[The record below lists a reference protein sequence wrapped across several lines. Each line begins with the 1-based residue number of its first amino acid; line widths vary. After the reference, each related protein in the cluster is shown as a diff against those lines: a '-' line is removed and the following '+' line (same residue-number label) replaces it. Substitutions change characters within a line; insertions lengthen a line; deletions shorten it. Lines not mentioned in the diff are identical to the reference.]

1 MGEGVASRLLISLGG
16 ADLDLL
22 SRRLAWLEGRV
33 GLVELRLDLLPED
46 ADLAALVAAAGET
59 KVVAACRLQAEGGA
73 LPGDAAARRARL
85 EPAAAHGVAFV
96 DQPVDEAAWPVPEGV
111 GIVHS
116 WHAPREVREDAA
128 DRLAEAHALA
138 ASRVRSGDVIKLV
151 TWAESSADS
160 APVLALQSAAPD
172 GSLVGFSQGPGSAAS
187 RLLCLRCGA
196 PWTYLCWPG
205 EETAPGQW
213 SLAQVEDLPH
223 GWEAAETTLVG
234 VAGDPIDHSWSP
246 FLWQRAGQLATPPQP
261 LLDLPLRARELAP
274 LLEAVEGWGMRAL
287 SLTMPLKEEPAALAA
302 RGPEATEDAVN
313 WMVAEAEGWTSGN
326 SDGEGAHAALAA
338 AGMAEGATWLVL
350 GSGGAARGLVAAARR
365 HGHPV
370 RVAARRPVAW
380 FPAAEDLATVDLT
393 TADVVLQATSLGGR
407 GNPGQPTPGRAPR
420 AGALAMDLI
429 YEPLETAWARAA
441 ATAGATVLPGTAMLL
456 EQMLMPFR
464 RALPEAVLDAAAVA
478 RLAADFAAAR
488 AAETAVVLLG
498 PRASG
503 KSTLGRAL
511 AARLG
516 WRFVDADEALEMEHE
531 RRIADWIEDDLAGFR
546 AAEAALLPRLLG
558 RRRTVVALGGGAVE
572 SSPSVDLLAAHPRV
586 LGLRAEASVRIARQQ
601 AAPRPALV
609 AGGLEAETARLDS
622 RRRDAYARSA
632 SAWVD
637 SDCSLQ
643 QTVARALDALE
654 LRGFGP
660 T

>member
-223 GWEAAETTLVG
+223 GWEAAETPLVG

>member
-22 SRRLAWLEGRV
+22 SQRLAWLQGRV
-33 GLVELRLDLLPED
+33 GLVELRLDLMPED
-46 ADLAALVAAAGET
+46 ADLAAMVAAAGEL
-59 KVVAACRLQAEGGA
+59 KVLAACRLQGEGGA
-73 LPGDAAARRARL
+73 LVGDAAARRARL
-85 EPAAAHGVAFV
+85 ELAAAQGVAFV
-96 DQPVDEAAWPVPEGV
+96 DQPVDESTWPVPDGV

-116 WHAPREVREDAA
+116 WHAPREGREDAA
-128 DRLAEAHALA
+128 VRLAEAHALA
-138 ASRVRSGDVIKLV
+138 ASRVRPGDVIKLI
-151 TWAESSADS
+151 TWAESSAES
-160 APVLALQSAAPD
+160 APVLALQAAAPH

-187 RLLCLRCGA
+187 RLLCLRFGA

-213 SLAQVEDLPH
+213 SLAQVEDLPR
-223 GWEAAETTLVG
+223 GWEVEGTPLVG

-274 LLEAVEGWGMRAL
+274 LLVAGEAWGMRAL

-302 RGPEATEDAVN
+302 RGPEATEEAVN
-313 WMVAEAEGWTSGN
+313 WMVAAGGSWSAGN
-326 SDGEGAHAALAA
+326 SDGEGAHAALTA
-338 AGMAEGATWLVL
+338 AGMAKGATWLVL

-380 FPAAEDLATVDLT
+380 FPEAEDLASVDLT
-393 TADVVLQATSLGGR
+393 TADVVLQATSFGSR
-407 GNPGQPTPGRAPR
+407 ANPGHPTPGRAPR
-420 AGALAMDLI
+420 AGALAMDLV
-429 YEPLETAWARAA
+429 YEPLVTAWSRAA
-441 ATAGATVLPGTAMLL
+441 AAAGATVLPGTAMLL
-456 EQMLMPFR
+456 HQMLQPFR
-464 RALPEAVLDAAAVA
+464 RAFPDAVLDDAAVA
-478 RLAADFAAAR
+478 RLDADFATAR

-516 WRFVDADEALEMEHE
+516 WRFVDADDALATEHGRCLAE
-531 RRIADWIEDDLAGFR
+531 WIAEDQAGFR
-546 AAEAALLPRLLG
+546 EAEAALLPRLLG
-558 RRRTVVALGGGAVE
+558 LRRSVVALGGGAVE
-572 SSPSVDLLAAHPRV
+572 SPPSVDLLAAHPRV
-586 LGLRAEASVRIARQQ
+586 LGLRVDASVRVARQQ

-609 AGGLEAETARLDS
+609 AGGLEAETARLDA

-637 SDCSLQ
+637 SDCPLQ
-643 QTVARALDALE
+643 QTVDCALDALA

-660 T
+660 S

>member
-1 MGEGVASRLLISLGG
+1 VGEGVASRLLISLGG

-22 SRRLAWLEGRV
+22 SRRLAWLQGRV
-33 GLVELRLDLLPED
+33 GLVEFRLDLMPED
-46 ADLAALVAAAGET
+46 ADLAALVAAAGEL

-73 LPGDAAARRARL
+73 LAGDAAARRARL
-85 EPAAAHGVAFV
+85 EQAAAQGVAFV
-96 DQPVDEAAWPVPEGV
+96 DQPVDQAAWPVPKGV

-116 WHAPREVREDAA
+116 WHAPREVGEDAA
-128 DRLAEAHALA
+128 VQLAEAHALA
-138 ASRVRSGDVIKLV
+138 ASRVRPGDVIKLV
-151 TWAESSADS
+151 TWADSSADS
-160 APVLALQSAAPD
+160 APVLALQAAAPD

-187 RLLCLRCGA
+187 RLLCLRGGA

-213 SLAQVEDLPH
+213 SLAQVEGLPR
-223 GWEAAETTLVG
+223 GWESAETPLVG

-261 LLDLPLRARELAP
+261 LLDLPLRARDLAP
-274 LLEAVEGWGMRAL
+274 LLDAVEGWGMRAL

-313 WMVAEAEGWTSGN
+313 WMVAVARAWASGN

-338 AGMAEGATWLVL
+338 AGMADDASWLVL

-370 RVAARRPVAW
+370 RVAARRPLAW
-380 FPAAEDLATVDLT
+380 FPEAEDLATVDLT
-393 TADVVLQATSLGGR
+393 TADVVLQATSLGSR
-407 GNPGQPTPGRAPR
+407 ADPGHPTPGRAPR
-420 AGALAMDLI
+420 ADALAMDLI
-429 YEPLETAWARAA
+429 YEPLETAWSRDAA
-441 ATAGATVLPGTAMLL
+441 AAGATVLPGTAMLL
-456 EQMLMPFR
+456 HQMLAPFR
-464 RALPEAVLDAAAVA
+464 RAFPDAVLDDAAVA
-478 RLAADFAAAR
+478 RLDADFAAAR

-516 WRFVDADEALEMEHE
+516 WRFVDADEALEAEHG
-531 RRIADWIEDDLAGFR
+531 RRIADWIGQDLAGFR

-586 LGLRAEASVRIARQQ
+586 LGLRAEAGVRIARQQ

-609 AGGLEAETARLDS
+609 AGGLESETARLDA
-622 RRRDAYARSA
+622 RRRDDYARSA

-637 SDCSLQ
+637 SDCPLQ
-643 QTVARALDALE
+643 QTVDRALEALD